1 MHQAAGVFAKIPGG
15 PSCSWWQD
23 SGANM
28 GPGQVTAGAKG
39 RHGEPGW
46 CLLHSGWIPWN
57 RGYSFNLQQ
66 IFVGLPCARRHSISL
81 NPWF

>member
-1 MHQAAGVFAKIPGG
+1 MQHKCTRQLGCLQRFPGAHHVAGGRTL
-15 PSCSWWQD
+15 
-23 SGANM
+23 

-66 IFVGLPCARRHSISL
+66 IFAGLPCARHHSISL